1 MSDRINDDRDGTLLR
16 RAKIVATLGPATD
29 DLEVLTQMMRAG
41 LDVVRLNA
49 SHGTVDDRRRRLAQ
63 VRAAAQQA
71 DRCVGVLLDLAGPK
85 IRIECFREGCVQL
98 DEGAPFTLDTALD
111 PRAGTAQA
119 VGVAYKNLPKD
130 VAPGDTLLLNDGQIV
145 LDVVRVAGTRIETRV
160 RVGGALS
167 DRKGLNR
174 QGGGISAPALSERD
188 REDIAFAAAEAID
201 YVAVSFAREARDIQE
216 ARTLLRQ
223 AGSDARVV
231 AKIERHEAVDNLAGI
246 IDASDV
252 IMVARGDLGVEMGYA
267 ELTGLQKT
275 IIHQTRTRTKVVITA
290 TQMMES
296 MISSPVPTRA
306 EVSDVANAVMD
317 GTDAVMLSAETATG
331 RYPVRAVQAMAQVIE
346 GAEKYQLTHSR
357 SRQRTVE
364 GHFKSSEEAI
374 AMAVMYTANH
384 MKVRAIVALTESGM
398 TPLWMSRIRA
408 DIPVYAF
415 TRHEATRRRVTLYR
429 GVYPVIFDVT
439 AAGGSTESLY
449 RALFT
454 RLLEL
459 QLVKE
464 RDLVILTKGEHS
476 GVQGGTNSMQILTVA
491 LDAAK

>member
-1 MSDRINDDRDGTLLR
+1 VAEGSAQALLR

-29 DLEVLTQMMRAG
+29 DVEVLTQMMRAG

-49 SHGTVDDRRRRLAQ
+49 SHGTVEDRRRRLAE
-63 VRAAAQQA
+63 VREAAQRA

-85 IRIECFREGCVQL
+85 IRIESFRDRSVQL
-98 DEGAPFTLDTALD
+98 TEGAPFTLDTELD
-111 PRAGTAQA
+111 PKAGSVLA
-119 VGVAYKNLPKD
+119 VGVAYRDLPKD
-130 VAPGDTLLLNDGQIV
+130 VAAGDSLLLNDGQIV
-145 LDVVRVAGTRIETRV
+145 LDVVSVAGTAIHTRV
-160 RVGGALS
+160 RVGGTLS

-174 QGGGISAPALSERD
+174 QGGGISAPALSDRD
-188 REDIAFAAAEAID
+188 REEIRFAAGEGID
-201 YVAVSFAREARDIQE
+201 YVAVSFAREAADIEE
-216 ARTLLRQ
+216 ARSLLRA
-223 AGSDARVV
+223 AGSDARLV
-231 AKIERHEAVDNLAGI
+231 AKIERHEAVDNLTGI
-246 IDASDV
+246 IDAADV

-275 IIHQTRTRTKVVITA
+275 IIHQTRTRNKVVITA

-296 MISSPVPTRA
+296 MIQSPVPTRA

-346 GAEKYQLTHSR
+346 GAEKYQLTHTR
-357 SRQRTVE
+357 ARQRAME
-364 GHFKSSEEAI
+364 GQFRSTEEAI

-384 MKVRAIVALTESGM
+384 MRVRAIVALTESGA
-398 TPLWMSRIRA
+398 TPLWMSRIRG

-439 AAGGSTESLY
+439 AGCGSTESLY

-459 QLVKE
+459 QLVKKS
-464 RDLVILTKGEHS
+464 DLVILTKGELS
-476 GVQGGTNSMQILTVA
+476 GVQGATNSLQIVKVA
-491 LDAAK
+491 LD

>member
-1 MSDRINDDRDGTLLR
+1 MAEDRGAAVRR

-29 DLEVLTQMMRAG
+29 DPEVLVQMMRAG

-49 SHGTVDDRRRRLAQ
+49 SHGTVGDRRARLGE
-63 VRAAAQQA
+63 VREAAQRA

-85 IRIECFREGCVQL
+85 IRIECFREGSVQL
-98 DEGAPFTLDTALD
+98 AEGASFALDTALD
-111 PRAGTAQA
+111 PKGGTVQA
-119 VGVAYKNLPKD
+119 VGVAYKNLPQD

-145 LDVVRVAGTRIETRV
+145 LDVVGVAGTRIDTRV

-188 REDIAFAAAEAID
+188 REDIVFAAAEGVD
-201 YVAVSFAREARDIQE
+201 FVAVSFARDAGDIEQ

-223 AGSDARVV
+223 AGSEARIV
-231 AKIERHEAVDNLAGI
+231 AKIERHEAVENLRGI
-246 IDASDV
+246 IDAADA

-275 IIHQTRTRTKVVITA
+275 IIHQTRTTNKVVITA

-296 MISSPVPTRA
+296 MIQSPVPTRA

-346 GAEKYQLTHSR
+346 GAEKYELTHSR
-357 SRQRTVE
+357 ARQRSVE
-364 GHFKSSEEAI
+364 GVFKGTEEAI

-384 MKVRAIVALTESGM
+384 MQVRAIVALTESGA

-415 TRHEATRRRVTLYR
+415 TRNEATRRRVTLYR

-439 AAGGSTESLY
+439 AGGGSTEGLY

-459 QLVKE
+459 QLVEE

-491 LDAAK
+491 LDPPR